1 LTLAAT
7 AIDAEFSWLIAA
19 MAAAELVGDGE
30 LELPVDAAGD
40 EDEVEVEVEEAE
52 LEHALAPTAKAKARP
67 EPATAVPI
75 RRTCVTCLMVLIIES
90 LSCGGVS
97 VI

>member
-1 LTLAAT
+1 
-7 AIDAEFSWLIAA
+7 

-30 LELPVDAAGD
+30 LELPVDAAADD
-40 EDEVEVEVEEAE
+40 EVEVEVEVEEAE
-52 LEHALAPTAKAKARP
+52 LEHALAPTAKANATL
-67 EPATAVPI
+67 EPATTVPI
-75 RRTCVTCLMVLIIES
+75 RRTCLTCLTVLIIES